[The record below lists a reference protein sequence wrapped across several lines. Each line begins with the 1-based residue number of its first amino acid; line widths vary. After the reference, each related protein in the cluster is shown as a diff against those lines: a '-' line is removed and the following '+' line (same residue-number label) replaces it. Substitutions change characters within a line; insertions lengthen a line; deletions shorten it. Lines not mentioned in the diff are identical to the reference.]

1 MGGLKLDKDCWRFV
15 KKIEITPKYLPFE
28 YFILYFCL
36 CRAFFSTSDIEFF
49 LSTTIFVSQNF
60 LLYSSRAVL
69 KNLGSENEAN
79 FSRILFYW
87 RVKPIH

>member
-49 LSTTIFVSQNF
+49 LLTTIFVSQNF
-60 LLYSSRAVL
+60 LIILQSSGIE
-69 KNLGSENEAN
+69 KSG
-79 FSRILFYW
+79 F
-87 RVKPIH
+87 